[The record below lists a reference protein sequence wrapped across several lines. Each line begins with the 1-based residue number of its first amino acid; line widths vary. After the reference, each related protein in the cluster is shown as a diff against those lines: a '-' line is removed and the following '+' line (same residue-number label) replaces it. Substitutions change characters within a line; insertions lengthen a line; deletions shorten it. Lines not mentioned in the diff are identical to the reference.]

1 MIKQKQNQIGL
12 CFPEKSIQ
20 VYVAAS
26 ENFQCGKSLF
36 IIIVVILI
44 DRVNINLIV
53 KTWFMLCSNSAKYAY

>member
-26 ENFQCGKSLF
+26 KNFQCSKSLF

-53 KTWFMLCSNSAKYAY
+53 KT